1 LRLRSYIQ
9 ILHNMIHEHKKP
21 SAGRSPVSVRLT
33 PEERL
38 ELEKAAGGMSLSQ
51 YIRSRIFLD
60 DTVENQNCSEERISP
75 AARQK
80 LLAQILSSLGKSGTA
95 TALSELAELARLG
108 LLPDDADI
116 VPTLAQAHDEATKL
130 RSDLLRA
137 LGLRPKSGGRK

>member
-1 LRLRSYIQ
+1 
-9 ILHNMIHEHKKP
+9 M
-21 SAGRSPVSVRLT
+21 RLT

-38 ELEKAAGGMSLSQ
+38 ELEKAAGGVSLSQ
-51 YIRSRIFLD
+51 YIRSRLFQLG
-60 DTVENQNCSEERISP
+60 TVESQSNGEERISP

-108 LLPDDADI
+108 LLPDNADI
-116 VPTLAQAHDEATKL
+116 APILAQARDEAIKL
-130 RSDLLRA
+130 RGELLHA

>member
-1 LRLRSYIQ
+1 MTNEL
-9 ILHNMIHEHKKP
+9 KKP
-21 SAGRSPVSVRLT
+21 ATGRSPVSVRLT

-38 ELEKAAGGMSLSQ
+38 ELEKAAGGMSLSR
-51 YIRSRIFLD
+51 YIRSRLFQVGTI
-60 DTVENQNCSEERISP
+60 ENQNHAEDRISP

-116 VPTLAQAHDEATKL
+116 APTLAQARDETAKL
-130 RSDLLRA
+130 REELLRA